1 MKFAIK
7 HEIKGRLR
15 VHMAQQRM
23 TYEQADVLQYYLQQ
37 SDLVVDAKVYEQ
49 TADVVISYN
58 GDRAAIIHLLCTFKY
73 QLVEVPEGYL
83 ESTGRELNSEY
94 KEKLIC
100 KVVWHYGKKLILPAP
115 IRNIITVVNGIR
127 YIWKGLQSLRHRR
140 LDVAVLDATG
150 IAVSLL
156 RQDMGTAGSVMFLLG
171 IGELLEEWTHKKS
184 VGDLARSMSLNV
196 EKVWQKVGDQE
207 VLVSS
212 STIEKGDAI
221 IIHAGN
227 VIPFDGV
234 VTGGDATV
242 NQASLTGESVP
253 VAKTIDSYVYAG
265 TVLEEGELI
274 IRVEATGGATKYEKI
289 VTMIEDSEKLKSNLE
304 GKAEHL
310 ADKLVPYTLGGTLLT
325 WLLTRNATKALSIL
339 MVDFS
344 CALKLA
350 MPLSVLS
357 AMREANSHHITVKGG
372 KFLEA
377 VSEAHTIVFDKTGT
391 LTKAEPVLAD
401 IVVFNDMTKNEILR
415 IAACLEE
422 HFPHSMANAVV
433 KEAVNRKLVHEEMHS
448 KVDYIVAHGI
458 ATYVNGER
466 VVIGSHHFV
475 FDDEQCIIPDEHKQA
490 FDELPPYYSHLYMAI
505 GGKLAAVILIED
517 PLRDEAKDTID
528 ALRSLGVKNIV
539 MMTGDSERTA
549 RAIAEK
555 VGVDQYFSEVLP
567 EDKAGFV
574 EREKALG
581 HKVIMIGD
589 GINDSPALSAAD
601 VGIAISE
608 GAEIAREIAD
618 ITISE
623 ENLYQLVT
631 LKAISNGLMKRIHGN
646 YRFVI
651 GFNLGLILLGVAG
664 VIAPA
669 TSALLHNTSTLGI
682 SLKSMTNLLNE
693 QEKRK
698 EYEEAEA

>member
-83 ESTGRELNSEY
+83 ESTGRELNAEY

-221 IIHAGN
+221 IVHAGN

-234 VTGGDATV
+234 VTAGDATV

-265 TVLEEGELI
+265 TVLEEGELT
-274 IRVEATGGATKYEKI
+274 IRVEATGSATKYQEDCYHDRGFRKTEI
-289 VTMIEDSEKLKSNLE
+289 QSGRKSRASGRQAGSVYIRWYVTD
-304 GKAEHL
+304 
-310 ADKLVPYTLGGTLLT
+310 
-325 WLLTRNATKALSIL
+325 
-339 MVDFS
+339 
-344 CALKLA
+344 
-350 MPLSVLS
+350 
-357 AMREANSHHITVKGG
+357 
-372 KFLEA
+372 
-377 VSEAHTIVFDKTGT
+377 
-391 LTKAEPVLAD
+391 
-401 IVVFNDMTKNEILR
+401 
-415 IAACLEE
+415 
-422 HFPHSMANAVV
+422 
-433 KEAVNRKLVHEEMHS
+433 
-448 KVDYIVAHGI
+448 
-458 ATYVNGER
+458 
-466 VVIGSHHFV
+466 
-475 FDDEQCIIPDEHKQA
+475 
-490 FDELPPYYSHLYMAI
+490 
-505 GGKLAAVILIED
+505 
-517 PLRDEAKDTID
+517 
-528 ALRSLGVKNIV
+528 
-539 MMTGDSERTA
+539 
-549 RAIAEK
+549 
-555 VGVDQYFSEVLP
+555 
-567 EDKAGFV
+567 
-574 EREKALG
+574 
-581 HKVIMIGD
+581 
-589 GINDSPALSAAD
+589 
-601 VGIAISE
+601 
-608 GAEIAREIAD
+608 
-618 ITISE
+618 
-623 ENLYQLVT
+623 LVT
-631 LKAISNGLMKRIHGN
+631 HKKCHKSIVYPDGRLLMC
-646 YRFVI
+646 
-651 GFNLGLILLGVAG
+651 
-664 VIAPA
+664 
-669 TSALLHNTSTLGI
+669 
-682 SLKSMTNLLNE
+682 
-693 QEKRK
+693 
-698 EYEEAEA
+698 AEAGNANFCTFCNP